1 MPGPGGKPLKCDKKP
16 YVVKVRSRPLMAGL
30 LGLAV
35 LAPLRTFAGTL
46 DVVVTAA
53 GKPVA
58 DAVVVA
64 VPKDNRSPFAPS
76 KAKAVMLQ
84 QGQQFQPFVLPVMIG
99 TTVDFPNRDTFRHH
113 VYSFSPAKAFELKL
127 YGGGEV
133 QSITFD
139 KEGVVALGCNIHDNM
154 LAYVFVSSSPY
165 YAKTQNDGKG
175 AVAGLPAGA
184 YAIHVWHPDQRAG
197 PPIAEDVI
205 VPAEGEVHLDMA
217 INLKREHKQRRP
229 GAVDE
234 NAY

>member
-1 MPGPGGKPLKCDKKP
+1 MKCDKKP
-16 YVVKVRSRPLMAGL
+16 HGVKVRPRSLIAGL
-30 LGLAV
+30 LGLV
-35 LAPLRTFAGTL
+35 MLAPLRTFAGTL
-46 DVVVTAA
+46 DVMVTAA

-64 VPKDNRSPFAPS
+64 VPKDNRSSFPPS

-84 QGQQFQPFVLPVMIG
+84 QGQQFSPFVLPVMIG

-113 VYSFSPAKAFELKL
+113 VYSFSPAKTFELKL

-139 KEGVVALGCNIHDNM
+139 QEGVAALGCNIHDNM
-154 LAYVFVSSSPY
+154 LAYVFVSSSPFF
-165 YAKTQNDGKG
+165 AKTQNDGKG

-184 YAIHVWHPDQRAG
+184 YAIHVWHPDQRG
-197 PPIAEDVI
+197 VSDIAEDVI
-205 VPAEGEVHLDMA
+205 VPADGEAHLEMA

-229 GAVDE
+229 AAVDE